1 MDSFDP
7 DGLLWDDR
15 GLIPA
20 VIQDATT
27 RRVLMLGWMNREA
40 LERTRTTG
48 RVHFWSRS
56 RQELWEKG
64 AASGNWLEF
73 VSVAADC
80 DHDAL
85 LVQARAHGPTCHI
98 GTATC
103 WGDADAADDSA
114 VLSDLWEV
122 VVSRARTRPAGSYTS
137 RLLEGGPE
145 GPGRKLVEE
154 ATEVLLAAKDHAT
167 GAADERRVA
176 EEAADLVYH
185 LLVLLAERGVEI
197 SQVWEVLAERRR

>member
-1 MDSFDP
+1 MDSLEA
-7 DGLLWDDR
+7 DGLVWDDR

-64 AASGNWLEF
+64 ATSGNWLEL

-80 DHDAL
+80 DHDSL
-85 LVQARAHGPTCHI
+85 LVAARAHGPTCHT
-98 GTATC
+98 GTDTC
-103 WGDADAADDSA
+103 WGDADAAEGFA
-114 VLSDLWEV
+114 VLPDLWEV

-167 GAADERRVA
+167 GTADERRVA